1 MTTVARCNAAFAGLG
16 AGLVHV
22 SPAAGGEGVQAPVV
36 GVLGAVEILW
46 AVLVLARGRIVVPR
60 TALVVAVAS
69 LAAFAL
75 ALALGALAE
84 PLPALAAAVLQ
95 LIAVA
100 VVAVSLRSPRA
111 EEKAV
116 SPSRAL
122 VGLWP
127 APSPSRPSPPRP
139 GRLLGRVGRHG
150 RDDALGRRRRT
161 RALTPSGPGD
171 SARLR

>member
-16 AGLVHV
+16 AGLVHL
-22 SPAAGGEGVQAPVV
+22 SLAAGGEGVQAPVI
-36 GVLGAVEILW
+36 GVLGAVEIFW

-60 TALVVAVAS
+60 SALVVTVAS

-100 VVAVSLRSPRA
+100 VVAVSLRSPRV

-122 VGLWP
+122 VGLL
-127 APSPSRPSPPRP
+127 A
-139 GRLLGRVGRHG
+139 G
-150 RDDALGRRRRT
+150 
-161 RALTPSGPGD
+161 ALTVSALATPAMAASSGGSGD
-171 SARLR
+171 MGGMMHSVVDGGHGH